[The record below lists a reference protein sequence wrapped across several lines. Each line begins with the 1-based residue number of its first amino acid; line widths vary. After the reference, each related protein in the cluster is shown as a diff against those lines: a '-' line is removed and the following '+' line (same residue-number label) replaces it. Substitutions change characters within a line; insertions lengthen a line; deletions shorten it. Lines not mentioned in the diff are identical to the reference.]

1 MWPEPHWPASRRPM
15 CDAPSGDAVWPPG
28 WIRPLVPLRARF
40 QTTTAA
46 TLGLATMAV
55 ALTLLFCW
63 LLYTEALVATAAAIA
78 RAGFASQQ
86 AGGTRA

>member
-1 MWPEPHWPASRRPM
+1 
-15 CDAPSGDAVWPPG
+15 
-28 WIRPLVPLRARF
+28 
-40 QTTTAA
+40 
-46 TLGLATMAV
+46 MAV